1 MPVFWQPFR
10 LESKMI
16 KKKKYDY
23 YKLDVGFFPDVIKLC
38 FDDKVFQQILKDHDV
53 SLKANAL
60 DCGIAET
67 HLIGDGKDAI
77 IILVFDMSLVTDN
90 LDELVDTITHEVSH
104 AVDHLAE
111 HIGEEDNFVN
121 ETRAYLSGH
130 LAGQIFKICMHE
142 KEKYV
147 RKTSRTATKQIGKT
161 KRGDEPQIH
170 INYIGRSGS
179 HSFIELESIIR
190 GAEDDDREAEQE
202 TRTGF

>member
-1 MPVFWQPFR
+1 M
-10 LESKMI
+10 L
-16 KKKKYDY
+16 KKKKNYNY

-53 SLKANAL
+53 TLKASAL

-77 IILVFDMSLVTDN
+77 IILVFDMSLVNDN
-90 LDELVDTITHEVSH
+90 LGELVDTITHEVSH

-111 HIGEEDNFVN
+111 HIGEEDNFVH

-142 KEKYV
+142 KEKYARKANRKISNKKSEGKQRPLLQVDQLGDGGAGSNSISEQPSAPSGTENNNGLTVTTPDV
-147 RKTSRTATKQIGKT
+147 RI
-161 KRGDEPQIH
+161 
-170 INYIGRSGS
+170 
-179 HSFIELESIIR
+179 
-190 GAEDDDREAEQE
+190 
-202 TRTGF
+202 

>member
-1 MPVFWQPFR
+1 
-10 LESKMI
+10 MI
-16 KKKKYDY
+16 KKKKSYNY
-23 YKLDVGFFPDVIKLC
+23 YKLNVGFFPDVMKLC

-53 SLKANAL
+53 TLKANAL

-77 IILVFDMSLVTDN
+77 IILVFDMSLVNDN
-90 LDELVDTITHEVSH
+90 LGELVDTICHEVSH

-142 KEKYV
+142 KEKYA
-147 RKTSRTATKQIGKT
+147 RKASRKIPNKKSKG
-161 KRGDEPQIH
+161 
-170 INYIGRSGS
+170 IGRAELQVDINHHGSARSNSVSQPTSPPSGTENGNGITEPATNPS
-179 HSFIELESIIR
+179 V
-190 GAEDDDREAEQE
+190 
-202 TRTGF
+202 

>member
-1 MPVFWQPFR
+1 M
-10 LESKMI
+10 
-16 KKKKYDY
+16 KKKYNY
-23 YKLDVGFFPDVIKLC
+23 YKLNVGFFPDIVKLC

-77 IILVFDMSLVTDN
+77 IILVFDMSLVNDN
-90 LDELVDTITHEVSH
+90 LGELVDTITHEVSH

-142 KEKYV
+142 KEKYARKGNRKVSKPKSQRV
-147 RKTSRTATKQIGKT
+147 RGPELQMDQLSDGGA
-161 KRGDEPQIH
+161 
-170 INYIGRSGS
+170 RSDSVPEQPSAPSG
-179 HSFIELESIIR
+179 IENVNWSPF
-190 GAEDDDREAEQE
+190 A
-202 TRTGF
+202 

>member
-1 MPVFWQPFR
+1 MV
-10 LESKMI
+10 
-16 KKKKYDY
+16 KKKKNYNY

-53 SLKANAL
+53 TLKASAL

-77 IILVFDMSLVTDN
+77 IILVFDMSLVNDN
-90 LDELVDTITHEVSH
+90 LGELVDTIAHEVSH

-111 HIGEEDNFVN
+111 HIGEEDNFVH

-142 KEKYV
+142 KEKYA
-147 RKTSRTATKQIGKT
+147 RKANRKIPKQKGE
-161 KRGDEPQIH
+161 G
-170 INYIGRSGS
+170 IGRPELQVDQLSDGGAGS
-179 HSFIELESIIR
+179 DNILKQPSIPS
-190 GAEDDDREAEQE
+190 GAEDSNRHPI
-202 TRTGF
+202 G

>member
-1 MPVFWQPFR
+1 MV
-10 LESKMI
+10 
-16 KKKKYDY
+16 KKKKSYNY
-23 YKLDVGFFPDVIKLC
+23 YKLDVGFFPDIVKLC

-53 SLKANAL
+53 TLKANAL

-77 IILVFDMSLVTDN
+77 IILVFDMSLVNDN
-90 LDELVDTITHEVSH
+90 LGELVDTITHEVSH

-142 KEKYV
+142 KEKYAGKAS
-147 RKTSRTATKQIGKT
+147 RKLSKQTS
-161 KRGDEPQIH
+161 KR
-170 INYIGRSGS
+170 IGRPVVQVDQLNSGRPG
-179 HSFIELESIIR
+179 SIGDLIR
-190 GAEDDDREAEQE
+190 EDLLRGTEDEDR
-202 TRTGF
+202 RGF

>member
-1 MPVFWQPFR
+1 MV
-10 LESKMI
+10 
-16 KKKKYDY
+16 KKKKNYNY
-23 YKLDVGFFPDVIKLC
+23 YKLNVGFFPDIVKLC

-77 IILVFDMSLVTDN
+77 IILVFDMSLVNDN
-90 LDELVDTITHEVSH
+90 LGELVDTITHEVSH

-142 KEKYV
+142 KEKYA
-147 RKTSRTATKQIGKT
+147 RKASRKVSKSKSERA
-161 KRGDEPQIH
+161 
-170 INYIGRSGS
+170 GRSGVQVDKLS
-179 HSFIELESIIR
+179 DGSAGSNSISKQPDTSSGIENIEWGTIPAADPSV
-190 GAEDDDREAEQE
+190 
-202 TRTGF
+202 

>member
-1 MPVFWQPFR
+1 MV
-10 LESKMI
+10 
-16 KKKKYDY
+16 KKKKNYNY
-23 YKLDVGFFPDVIKLC
+23 YKLDVGFFPDIIKLC

-53 SLKANAL
+53 TLKANAL
-60 DCGIAET
+60 DSGIAET

-77 IILVFDMSLVTDN
+77 IILVFDLSLVNDN
-90 LDELVDTITHEVSH
+90 LGDLVDTITHEVSH

-142 KEKYV
+142 KEKHA
-147 RKTSRTATKQIGKT
+147 RKTDRAKTKQTSKT
-161 KRGDEPQIH
+161 KRGYVSEVY
-170 INYIGRSGS
+170 INRDGGTGS
-179 HSFIELESIIR
+179 HSSAELESIIR
-190 GAEDDDREAEQE
+190 RAQDDDGQAEQE

>member
-1 MPVFWQPFR
+1 MV
-10 LESKMI
+10 
-16 KKKKYDY
+16 KKKKNYNY
-23 YKLDVGFFPDVIKLC
+23 YKLNVGFFPDIVKLC

-53 SLKANAL
+53 TLKASAL

-77 IILVFDMSLVTDN
+77 IILVFDMSLVNDN
-90 LDELVDTITHEVSH
+90 LGELVDTITHEVSH

-142 KEKYV
+142 KEKYA
-147 RKTSRTATKQIGKT
+147 RKASRKVSNKKSQREQRPVVQVDLQRDGGAGQDSIP
-161 KRGDEPQIH
+161 KR
-170 INYIGRSGS
+170 
-179 HSFIELESIIR
+179 ESIPSGTENNNWR
-190 GAEDDDREAEQE
+190 PLA
-202 TRTGF
+202 

>member
-1 MPVFWQPFR
+1 MV
-10 LESKMI
+10 
-16 KKKKYDY
+16 KKKKNYNY
-23 YKLDVGFFPDVIKLC
+23 YKLNVGFFPDVVKLC

-53 SLKANAL
+53 TLKANAL

-77 IILVFDMSLVTDN
+77 IILVFDLSLVNDN
-90 LDELVDTITHEVSH
+90 LGELVDTIAHEVSH

-111 HIGEEDNFVN
+111 HIGEEDNFVH

-142 KEKYV
+142 KEKHV
-147 RKTSRTATKQIGKT
+147 RKASRKISNKKGQGVGRPDVQVDLNSIGSAGSNSVPEQPST
-161 KRGDEPQIH
+161 P
-170 INYIGRSGS
+170 SGTQNRDGQA
-179 HSFIELESIIR
+179 ES
-190 GAEDDDREAEQE
+190 E

>member
-1 MPVFWQPFR
+1 MV
-10 LESKMI
+10 
-16 KKKKYDY
+16 KKKKNYNY

-53 SLKANAL
+53 TLKASAL

-77 IILVFDMSLVTDN
+77 IILVFDMSLVNDN
-90 LDELVDTITHEVSH
+90 LGELVDTICHEVSH

-111 HIGEEDNFVN
+111 HIGEEDYFVH

-142 KEKYV
+142 KEKYA
-147 RKTSRTATKQIGKT
+147 RKANRKISNKKSQGVGGSNVQVDQLGNGSTGQAGVSQ
-161 KRGDEPQIH
+161 Q
-170 INYIGRSGS
+170 SGS
-179 HSFIELESIIR
+179 LSGIENNN
-190 GAEDDDREAEQE
+190 
-202 TRTGF
+202 GFTVTTSDVRV

>member
-1 MPVFWQPFR
+1 
-10 LESKMI
+10 MI
-16 KKKKYDY
+16 KKKKNYNY
-23 YKLDVGFFPDVIKLC
+23 YKLNVGFFPDIVKLC

-53 SLKANAL
+53 TLKASAL

-77 IILVFDMSLVTDN
+77 IILVFDMSLVNDN
-90 LDELVDTITHEVSH
+90 LGELVDTITHEVSH

-142 KEKYV
+142 KEKYA
-147 RKTSRTATKQIGKT
+147 RKASRKISNKKSKGV
-161 KRGDEPQIH
+161 
-170 INYIGRSGS
+170 GRPELQVDQLSDGGAGSNSIPEQPSAPSGT
-179 HSFIELESIIR
+179 
-190 GAEDDDREAEQE
+190 EDHNGN
-202 TRTGF
+202 TLG

>member
-1 MPVFWQPFR
+1 M
-10 LESKMI
+10 
-16 KKKKYDY
+16 KKKNYNY
-23 YKLDVGFFPDVIKLC
+23 YKLNVGFFPDVVKLC

-53 SLKANAL
+53 TLKASAL

-77 IILVFDMSLVTDN
+77 IILVFDMSLVNDN
-90 LDELVDTITHEVSH
+90 LGELVDTIAHEVSH

-111 HIGEEDNFVN
+111 HIGEDDNFVH

-142 KEKYV
+142 KEKYA
-147 RKTSRTATKQIGKT
+147 RKASRKIPKQKSEGKQRPELQVDKLSDGSAGSDSISKQPST
-161 KRGDEPQIH
+161 P
-170 INYIGRSGS
+170 SGTQDNNGNV
-179 HSFIELESIIR
+179 ES
-190 GAEDDDREAEQE
+190 E

>member
-1 MPVFWQPFR
+1 M
-10 LESKMI
+10 
-16 KKKKYDY
+16 KKKKYNY
-23 YKLDVGFFPDVIKLC
+23 YKLNVGFFPDVIKLC

-53 SLKANAL
+53 TLKASAL
-60 DCGIAET
+60 DSGIAET

-90 LDELVDTITHEVSH
+90 LGELVDTIAHEVSH

-142 KEKYV
+142 KEKHV
-147 RKTSRTATKQIGKT
+147 RKTSRKISKQKNQGAGRPELQMDQLGNWGARPYSVHEQFGILGGAQD
-161 KRGDEPQIH
+161 GDGQT
-170 INYIGRSGS
+170 
-179 HSFIELESIIR
+179 ES
-190 GAEDDDREAEQE
+190 E

>member
-1 MPVFWQPFR
+1 
-10 LESKMI
+10 MI
-16 KKKKYDY
+16 KKKKYNY
-23 YKLDVGFFPDVIKLC
+23 YKLDVGFFPDVVKLC

-53 SLKANAL
+53 TLKANAL

-77 IILVFDMSLVTDN
+77 IILVFDLSLVNDN
-90 LDELVDTITHEVSH
+90 LSELVDTITHEVSH

-142 KEKYV
+142 KEKYA
-147 RKTSRTATKQIGKT
+147 RKANRGKT
-161 KRGDEPQIH
+161 KQDGKGAGGNELKIH
-170 INYIGRSGS
+170 LDYIGRSGS
-179 HSFIELESIIR
+179 HSIAELQGIIR
-190 GAEDDDREAEQE
+190 GAEDGDG
-202 TRTGF
+202 TIK

>member
-1 MPVFWQPFR
+1 M
-10 LESKMI
+10 LK
-16 KKKKYDY
+16 KKKKYNY
-23 YKLDVGFFPDVIKLC
+23 YRLDVGFFPDVIKLC

-53 SLKANAL
+53 TLKASAL

-77 IILVFDMSLVTDN
+77 IILVFDMSLVNDN
-90 LDELVDTITHEVSH
+90 LGELVDTIAHEVSH

-111 HIGEEDNFVN
+111 HIGENDNFVN

-147 RKTSRTATKQIGKT
+147 RKTSRKIPKQKGERTQRVELQVDQLSDGGAGQDSIPEQPSIPYRTKDGNWGTLTKT
-161 KRGDEPQIH
+161 DP
-170 INYIGRSGS
+170 SV
-179 HSFIELESIIR
+179 
-190 GAEDDDREAEQE
+190 
-202 TRTGF
+202 

>member
-1 MPVFWQPFR
+1 MV
-10 LESKMI
+10 K
-16 KKKKYDY
+16 KKKKYNY
-23 YKLDVGFFPDVIKLC
+23 YKLNVGFFPDIVKLC

-53 SLKANAL
+53 TLKANAL

-77 IILVFDMSLVTDN
+77 IILVFDMSLVNDN
-90 LDELVDTITHEVSH
+90 LSELVDTIAHEVNH

-142 KEKYV
+142 KEKYA
-147 RKTSRTATKQIGKT
+147 RKASRKISKP
-161 KRGDEPQIH
+161 KSE
-170 INYIGRSGS
+170 
-179 HSFIELESIIR
+179 
-190 GAEDDDREAEQE
+190 
-202 TRTGF
+202 

>member
-1 MPVFWQPFR
+1 
-10 LESKMI
+10 MI
-16 KKKKYDY
+16 KKKKNYNY
-23 YKLDVGFFPDVIKLC
+23 YKLNVGFFPDIVKLC

-53 SLKANAL
+53 TLKASAL

-77 IILVFDMSLVTDN
+77 IILVFDMSLVNDN
-90 LDELVDTITHEVSH
+90 LGELVDTITHEVSH

-142 KEKYV
+142 KEKYA
-147 RKTSRTATKQIGKT
+147 RKASRKISNKKGK
-161 KRGDEPQIH
+161 GVGGSVVQVDQLSDGGAGSNSISEQ
-170 INYIGRSGS
+170 SGAPS
-179 HSFIELESIIR
+179 
-190 GAEDDDREAEQE
+190 GTEDHNGN
-202 TRTGF
+202 TLG

>member
-1 MPVFWQPFR
+1 MV
-10 LESKMI
+10 
-16 KKKKYDY
+16 KKKKNYNY

-53 SLKANAL
+53 TLKANAL
-60 DCGIAET
+60 DSGIAET

-77 IILVFDMSLVTDN
+77 IILVFDISLVNDN
-90 LDELVDTITHEVSH
+90 LSELVDTITHEVSH

-111 HIGEEDNFVN
+111 HVGEEDNFVG

-142 KEKYV
+142 KDKHA
-147 RKTSRTATKQIGKT
+147 RKTSRAKTKQDGQA
-161 KRGDEPQIH
+161 KRGNEPQIH

-179 HSFIELESIIR
+179 HSFVELQSIIR
-190 GAEDDDREAEQE
+190 GAEDDDGQAEQE